1 MCTRAKKKY
10 VASDPPQAEN
20 PALQD
25 SILFRQGFRNSNIIS
40 KAWHTLR
47 AEDTYI
53 AHFRKMKIFSFSKQQ
68 YRYPYF
74 SAPFFGDR
82 GQERTVG
89 NGILCSSA
97 AGGKGNSMYLDAN
110 DFAARLQT
118 LRKAQG
124 MTQEE
129 FAEALNISLEH
140 LSKMER
146 GKRKPSIDLI
156 VAMAC
161 YFHVST
167 DYLLMGKDHDKMDS
181 RTKLLDVV
189 AQLAEIA
196 KSL

>member
-1 MCTRAKKKY
+1 
-10 VASDPPQAEN
+10 
-20 PALQD
+20 
-25 SILFRQGFRNSNIIS
+25 
-40 KAWHTLR
+40 
-47 AEDTYI
+47 
-53 AHFRKMKIFSFSKQQ
+53 MKIFSFSKQQ

-97 AGGKGNSMYLDAN
+97 AGGKENSMYFDAN
-110 DFAARLQT
+110 DFSTRLQT

-129 FAEALNISLEH
+129 LAEALNVSLEH
-140 LSKMER
+140 LSN
-146 GKRKPSIDLI
+146 KRKPSIDLI

-167 DYLLMGKDHDKMDS
+167 DYLLMGKDHDNVDS

-189 AQLAEIA
+189 AQLTEIA

>member
-1 MCTRAKKKY
+1 MPDL
-10 VASDPPQAEN
+10 SD
-20 PALQD
+20 
-25 SILFRQGFRNSNIIS
+25 
-40 KAWHTLR
+40 TLR
-47 AEDTYI
+47 KCRIGTAKN
-53 AHFRKMKIFSFSKQQ
+53 F
-68 YRYPYF
+68 
-74 SAPFFGDR
+74 
-82 GQERTVG
+82 
-89 NGILCSSA
+89 
-97 AGGKGNSMYLDAN
+97 
-110 DFAARLQT
+110 T
-118 LRKAQG
+118 LLLLLYHTQAKAQG

-129 FAEALNISLEH
+129 LAEALNISLEH

-167 DYLLMGKDHDKMDS
+167 DYLLMGKDHDKVDS